1 MANTPQSRKRVR
13 QAIKARNRNA
23 SQKSEFR
30 TSLKTV
36 LKSITDKNKEQSKEN
51 FNHAMSVM
59 DKLVSKGL
67 IHKNKA
73 ARHKS
78 RLNSHIKNI

>member
-30 TSLKTV
+30 TSLKKV
-36 LKSITDKNKEQSKEN
+36 LKSITDKNKEQSIEN

-59 DKLVSKGL
+59 DKLASKGL
-67 IHKNKA
+67 IRKNKA

>member
-30 TSLKTV
+30 TSLKKV

-51 FNHAMSVM
+51 LKHAMSVM
-59 DKLVSKGL
+59 DKLESKG
-67 IHKNKA
+67 
-73 ARHKS
+73 
-78 RLNSHIKNI
+78 